1 MRYFIF
7 LCLFLTLISCSK
19 PEKSCNVKGLIKTAN
34 MYFNAEKS
42 KNWDFTYELRYEE
55 FKESVPVSVYVN
67 QMNKD
72 SKGWKMISYTLGKF
86 KISTN
91 QAEILV
97 EVKEEVP
104 IKLRVNE
111 ESSITFKGILKF
123 VCKNNEWYILEAPS
137 RNHFSLNTAIVP
149 LN

>member
-1 MRYFIF
+1 
-7 LCLFLTLISCSK
+7 
-19 PEKSCNVKGLIKTAN
+19 